1 MEDLTNLAVERLG
14 VDREVVETAFGLL
27 LGFLKK
33 KVGDDF
39 DFSAILSKLKGAE
52 KLIQHVEQQQQSE
65 RADPGSSSSN
75 KNSGG
80 GIYTFLYALIFQTP
94 IFDII
99 KKIISML
106 FGEGAIK
113 MLTTAGDGAEV
124 LAMLEKAG
132 LTTEQTKS
140 IVTMLIDFMKKKV
153 DPETVDNL
161 VEQIP
166 SLKAL
171 LVKEL
176 IKEE

>member
-52 KLIQHVEQQQQSE
+52 KLIQDVEQQQQSE
-65 RADPGSSSSN
+65 RADPGNNNN
-75 KNSGG
+75 KNGG
-80 GIYTFLYALIFQTP
+80 GIYTVLYALIFQTP

-124 LAMLEKAG
+124 LSMLEKAG

-153 DPETVDNL
+153 DPETVDKL

-171 LVKEL
+171 LVEQSK
-176 IKEE
+176 KEE